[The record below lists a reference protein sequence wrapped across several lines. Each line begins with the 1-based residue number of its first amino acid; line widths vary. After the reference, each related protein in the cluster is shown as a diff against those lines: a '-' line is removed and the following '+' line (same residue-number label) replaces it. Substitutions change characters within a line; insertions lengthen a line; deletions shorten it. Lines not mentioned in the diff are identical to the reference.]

1 MIKRSTLNNIILQ
14 KSIFCRIYFA
24 VTLYWRKIL
33 EILFFYCSLFLLIYL
48 LVYQFI
54 YAYFVSIEFHG
65 LAIDGTFQLFNPLRR
80 MGEGQTP
87 GRDFQFFH
95 GLGIVYLHYLPY
107 ILLGKNLF
115 SSEMTRHL
123 VSFYLFIFTN
133 YLFLLSVQVSKELA
147 LLFSVTITF
156 AAEFLGLSSLLYP
169 GNSLLGIRSSMPVIT
184 ASLLIFLL
192 RSEQSQKLAS
202 KTYLIEIFIAFLLVL
217 CFFVSTEHG
226 VAAVLGMLLTLV
238 ALPFLKRAFIA
249 RLKSA
254 TVVFVF
260 FVLFTVCL
268 YFLCCGWEFYKP
280 LKYALVDVPQDQ
292 FWYFATPTLEFNAT
306 IFYRLTFAVL
316 LLLTSIAFYCFTGNR
331 FNQTKF
337 GVIVFLIIYGIASN
351 VGCLVSTFPDYSTPL
366 YRVEILIVIYY
377 CVKGIPS
384 TTSFSTNLTRLSF
397 TILRATLIF
406 ALLVLNFTFVNLNKY
421 NLITQLHTLANTP
434 LIAEH
439 QVLGTYLGPIWA
451 NSYQTARNIIGT
463 IGNTAL
469 VSKPWTDVNWMNG
482 IFRGAA
488 GFFVEDVSTL
498 ASIRTGDIATFA
510 RSGSRK
516 VTAVNGDR
524 VSVEGGVLD
533 PVSDGYPHPISV
545 KSADRPKI
553 GKVDIWSTY
562 AGLIEAAYQ
571 VFHPET
577 DYIIHAL
584 GAAARKK
591 YVENFRTV
599 RPEFVMTIRSKFT
612 AYEQW
617 LQNTS
622 WNFYEEIVNNYSPV
636 GFTHYSVIW
645 EKQQDALWHTTETWD
660 GEVKLDAKG
669 SRTVELPLDPQL
681 YPYNYSAVVVN
692 IDYKIVN
699 PWQHLP
705 LIGKLPRYSLQPS
718 NSWSSLPIL
727 LPPYRSTFSFPLYV
741 ERRTQPVLTLNVGNL
756 LPGVSFKITNL
767 RYRILQVPEV
777 NIRALMDVEAE

>member
-1 MIKRSTLNNIILQ
+1 L
-14 KSIFCRIYFA
+14 
-24 VTLYWRKIL
+24 
-33 EILFFYCSLFLLIYL
+33 LF
-48 LVYQFI
+48 YQFI
-54 YAYFVSIEFHG
+54 YAYSVSIDFHG
-65 LAIDGTFQLFNPLRR
+65 LPIDGTFQLFNPLRR

-87 GRDFQFFH
+87 GRDFQLFH

-107 ILLGKNLF
+107 VLFGKNLF
-115 SSEMTRHL
+115 ASEMTRYL
-123 VSFYLFIFTN
+123 VSFYLFTFSN
-133 YLFLLSVQVSKELA
+133 YLFLRSVKISREIA
-147 LLFSVTITF
+147 LLFCVSIAF
-156 AAEFLGLSSLLYP
+156 AGEFLGLYSLLYP
-169 GNSLLGIRSSMPVIT
+169 GNSLLGVRSSMPVIT

-202 KTYLIEIFIAFLLVL
+202 KTYLIEVFTAFLLAL

-226 VAAVLGMLLTLV
+226 IAALLGMLLTLI

-254 TVVFVF
+254 TVVFAF
-260 FVLFTVCL
+260 FVLFTFCL
-268 YFLCCGWEFYKP
+268 YFLCCGWDFYKP
-280 LKYALVDVPQDQ
+280 LKYALVEVPQDQ
-292 FWYFATPTLEFNAT
+292 FWYFAAPTLEFNAT
-306 IFYRLTFAVL
+306 IFYRLTFAVFI
-316 LLLTSIAFYCFTGNR
+316 LLTSITFYYCTSSR
-331 FNQTKF
+331 FNLVEF
-337 GVIVFLIIYGIASN
+337 GVVVFLLIYGIASN

-366 YRVEILIVIYY
+366 YRVEILIIIYY
-377 CVKGIPS
+377 CVKAIPS
-384 TTSFSTNLTRLSF
+384 ITRFSRNLTRLSF
-397 TILRATLIF
+397 TILSATLIF
-406 ALLVLNFTFVNLNKY
+406 ALLVLNFTFVNSSKY
-421 NLITQLHTLANTP
+421 NLINQLHTLTSTP
-434 LIAEH
+434 LVAEH
-439 QVLGTYLGPIWA
+439 KVLGTYLGSIWA
-451 NSYQTARNIIGT
+451 DSYQTARNVIGPLGT
-463 IGNTAL
+463 TEL
-469 VSKPWTDVNWMNG
+469 VSKPWTDVNWING
-482 IFRGAA
+482 ISRVAA

-498 ASIRTGDIATFA
+498 VSIRTGDIATFA

-545 KSADRPKI
+545 KSADRPEI
-553 GKVDIWSTY
+553 GKIDIWSTY
-562 AGLIEAAYQ
+562 GGLIEAAYQ

-599 RPEFVMTIRSKFT
+599 RPEFVTTIRSKFT

-645 EKQQDALWHTTETWD
+645 EKQQDALWQTTETWD

-669 SRTVELPLDPQL
+669 STTVELPLDPQL
-681 YPYNYSAVVVN
+681 YPSNYSTVVVN

-727 LPPYRSTFSFPLYV
+727 LPPYRSNFSFPLYV

-777 NIRALMDVEAE
+777 NVRALMDVEAE